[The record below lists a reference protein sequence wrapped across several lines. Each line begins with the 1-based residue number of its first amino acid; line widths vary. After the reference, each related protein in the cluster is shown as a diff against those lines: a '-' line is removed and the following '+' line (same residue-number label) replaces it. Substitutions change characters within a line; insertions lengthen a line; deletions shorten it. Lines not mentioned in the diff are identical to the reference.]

1 MSSRSKQVIALA
13 VLSLSSVS
21 IQAMAEEFIG
31 FGQAGKPGS
40 WALEEYPE
48 FTHTAPNSNSIATYN
63 ELSYF
68 TETGAT
74 GTTRDQYEFWV
85 GVNTGY
91 ANTHDAPGA
100 NGGGISAPGV
110 GFEYYYQVVTP
121 DNGKHPGDPG
131 YRTFWTSPTLTM
143 NFPNG
148 SSKTAGYGA
157 GANQYSY
164 SLSWANWIQID
175 KIGITANPVELFYAS
190 HNQNQTET
198 DEGQYEKLRGG
209 LSVTLMDIAAGYQ
222 VRPDLFAGIHHAYS
236 MNAWRKSDY
245 AESREGKV
253 GPSVTYLG
261 LADYGLF
268 ICGNVDFDYYTSS
281 NLKKSESISMSIVKN
296 L

>member
-1 MSSRSKQVIALA
+1 MLFVRKCML
-13 VLSLSSVS
+13 VLSVLPVASLATN
-21 IQAMAEEFIG
+21 AMAEEFIG

-48 FTHTAPNSNSIATYN
+48 FTHTAPNSNSISTYN

-74 GTTRDQYEFWV
+74 GTQRDQFEFWV

-91 ANTHDAPGA
+91 ANTRDVPDAHGA
-100 NGGGISAPGV
+100 GISAPGL

-121 DNGKHPGDPG
+121 EEGKRPGMSG
-131 YRTFWTSPTLTM
+131 YSTFWTSPTLTV

-148 SSKTAGYGA
+148 SSKEAGYGA

-175 KIGITANPVELFYAS
+175 KFGITANPVELFYAS
-190 HNQNQTET
+190 HNHNATQTGI
-198 DEGQYEKLRGG
+198 DQYEKLRGG
-209 LSVTLMDIAAGYQ
+209 LSVTLMDVAAGYQ
-222 VRPDLFAGIHHAYS
+222 IEDDLYAGLHHAYS
-236 MNAWRKSDY
+236 MNAWRHSDF
-245 AESREGKV
+245 EETKEGKI
-253 GPSVTYLG
+253 GPSMTYLG
-261 LADYGLF
+261 LAEYGLF

-281 NLKKSESISMSIVKN
+281 NLKKSESISLAIVKN